1 MVFFPNEQIELWE
14 YKDSEIKYN
23 VYGEPEEE
31 YNLITTVPCDIQ
43 PMSPQDNIKSFGKI
57 LQDTYKIYLD
67 KNIPITDTMIIRV
80 VGKPDTYKIT
90 GTPMLNNHLLHHKKI
105 ILKKQ
110 RKPTPLTT
118 NTKDDEEL
126 L

>member
-1 MVFFPNEQIELWE
+1 MVFFPNEKIELWE
-14 YKDSEIKYN
+14 YQDSETKYN
-23 VYGEPEEE
+23 IYGEPEEE
-31 YNLITTVPCDIQ
+31 YKLATVVPCDIQ

-57 LQDTYKIYLD
+57 LQDTYKMYLD

-110 RKPTPLTT
+110 RKPTIL
-118 NTKDDEEL
+118 KKEEDEEEII
-126 L
+126 

>member
-1 MVFFPNEQIELWE
+1 MVFFPNEKIELWE
-14 YKDSEIKYN
+14 YQDSKIKYN
-23 VYGEPEEE
+23 IYGEPEEE
-31 YNLITTVPCDIQ
+31 YVLKTIVSCDIQ

-67 KNIPITDTMIIRV
+67 KNTPITDTMIIRI

-90 GTPMLNNHLLHHKKI
+90 GTPMLNNHLLHHKKV

-110 RKPTPLTT
+110 RKPTPLPDTIT
-118 NTKDDEEL
+118 EDDESI
-126 L
+126 

>member
-1 MVFFPNEQIELWE
+1 MVFFPNEKIELWE
-14 YKDSEIKYN
+14 YQDSEIKYN
-23 VYGEPEEE
+23 IYGEPEEE
-31 YNLITTVPCDIQ
+31 YILKTIVSCDIQ

-67 KNIPITDTMIIRV
+67 KNTPITDTMIIRI

-90 GTPMLNNHLLHHKKI
+90 GTPMLNNHLLHHKKV

-110 RKPTPLTT
+110 RKPTPLPDTI
-118 NTKDDEEL
+118 TKDDESI
-126 L
+126 